1 MIAKQLN
8 NLHSKVLIIIFL
20 AIGLL
25 ACESQEQTKKLT
37 KKADSNTINSSAIED
52 EYGNVSATN
61 GNYNTN
67 YKTQREFAA
76 KVIGIIDGDT
86 IEVLENNNP
95 VRIRLAEIDC
105 PESHQD
111 FGQKAKTFTSELVFD
126 KDVKVLVKDIDRYGR
141 TVAEIILPDGRSLN
155 RELISAG
162 LAWWYQRYSSEQS
175 LGQLQSQAK
184 SAKLGLW
191 SSDNPIPPWDFRH
204 SR

>member
-1 MIAKQLN
+1 MI
-8 NLHSKVLIIIFL
+8 ITFL

-25 ACESQEQTKKLT
+25 ACESQEQTKKSSEKT
-37 KKADSNTINSSAIED
+37 NPNPINSSVIED
-52 EYGNVSATN
+52 EYGNVSPVN
-61 GNYNTN
+61 DNYNKN

-86 IEVLENNNP
+86 IEVLENNRP
-95 VRIRLAEIDC
+95 IRIRLAEIDC

-162 LAWWYQRYSSEQS
+162 LAWWYQRYSSDQS
-175 LGQLQSQAK
+175 LNELQSQAK
-184 SAKLGLW
+184 SAKRGLW

>member
-1 MIAKQLN
+1 MFTKLN
-8 NLHSKVLIIIFL
+8 YLALKILVIILL
-20 AIGLL
+20 AISFSG
-25 ACESQEQTKKLT
+25 CKSQEKQTKPNQK
-37 KKADSNTINSSAIED
+37 SNIHTTNPSTIED
-52 EYGNVSATN
+52 ENGNVSVVDN
-61 GNYNTN
+61 NYNS
-67 YKTQREFAA
+67 KQEIQREFSG
-76 KVIGIIDGDT
+76 KVIEIIDGDT

-111 FGQKAKTFTSELVFD
+111 FGQKAKTFTSELAFD
-126 KDVKVLVKDIDRYGR
+126 KNVKVLVKDIDRYGR

-162 LAWWYQRYSSEQS
+162 LAWWYQRYSSDQS

-191 SSDNPIPPWDFRH
+191 SSDNPIAPWDFRH
-204 SR
+204 R

>member
-1 MIAKQLN
+1 M
-8 NLHSKVLIIIFL
+8 V
-20 AIGLL
+20 
-25 ACESQEQTKKLT
+25 TKKLT
-37 KKADSNTINSSAIED
+37 FLLLNILIVGLLLISLSGCKSQENQTKPSQKSNIHTTNPSTIED
-52 EYGNVSATN
+52 ENGNVSVVDN
-61 GNYNTN
+61 NYNS
-67 YKTQREFAA
+67 KQEIQREFSG

-86 IEVLENNNP
+86 IEVLENNRP

-111 FGQKAKTFTSELVFD
+111 FGQKAKTFTSELAFD

-162 LAWWYQRYSSEQS
+162 LAWWYQRYSSDQS

-191 SSDNPIPPWDFRH
+191 SSDNPIAPWDFRH
-204 SR
+204 R

>member
-1 MIAKQLN
+1 MVTNKSTLLLLN
-8 NLHSKVLIIIFL
+8 ILIVS
-20 AIGLL
+20 LL
-25 ACESQEQTKKLT
+25 LISLSACKSQENQTKPSQKPNIRT
-37 KKADSNTINSSAIED
+37 TNPSTIED
-52 EYGNVSATN
+52 ENGNVSVVDN
-61 GNYNTN
+61 NYNS
-67 YKTQREFAA
+67 KQEIQREFSG

-86 IEVLENNNP
+86 IEVLENNRP

-111 FGQKAKTFTSELVFD
+111 FGQKAKTFTSELAFD

-141 TVAEIILPDGRSLN
+141 TVAEIILPDSRSLN

-162 LAWWYQRYSSEQS
+162 LAWWYQRYSSDQS

-191 SSDNPIPPWDFRH
+191 SSENPIAPWDFRH
-204 SR
+204 R